1 MYLFDEDG
9 ESPPKLPKS
18 QPTSVEFWQQCLEF
32 LSSEVSEVDFT
43 SWLAPLQPSLDG
55 GALVLS
61 AINHYF
67 VEHVNKHHLELI
79 KEAVKR
85 CAPPEVGEVRLAV
98 AKVIEVEP
106 KGDKLT
112 LKKSKVS
119 TQIDESE
126 QIEEHY
132 TFDAFVKGK
141 SNAFAYNACYDLGK
155 KAGSSLYPL
164 VFLYGSSGL
173 GKTHLMHAVAHR
185 YQKAGLKF
193 CCLTKDHFFRI
204 TKEAFRDNKVD
215 QLVKRICKADLLII
229 DDIHLINAKTAPQ
242 VSELLLTIF
251 SEFGKNKKH
260 RIILAS
266 DRQPTQLN
274 NFDERF
280 KSRFS
285 GGLNLLIEPPDIDMR
300 VQILEKKASILNM
313 GLPKECALFIA
324 QNVAPDV
331 RRLEGALNQVH
342 ASFTMSEEPVSLS
355 LVRHAIKDHVEAR
368 ARAVNADNIRD
379 LVAQYY
385 GVSAKDLMGKKRSR
399 NIARPR
405 QMAMAL
411 IRELTQDSFPE
422 IGQFFGG
429 RDHTTVMHACKAI
442 EELRLSDVKVEK
454 AYQALKATLEFE

>member
-1 MYLFDEDG
+1 MSLFDED
-9 ESPPKLPKS
+9 ELVPMSAPSPS
-18 QPTSVEFWQQCLEF
+18 ADFWQECLKE
-32 LSSEVSEVDFT
+32 LSFEVSEADFLRWLSPLEASVDG
-43 SWLAPLQPSLDG
+43 DV
-55 GALVLS
+55 LVLS
-61 AINHYF
+61 AINQYF
-67 VEHVNKHHLELI
+67 ITHIKDNYIDKIELLVKKH
-79 KEAVKR
+79 
-85 CAPPEVGEVRLAV
+85 APAGIEGVRLETPKV
-98 AKVIEVEP
+98 VDVKPKSEKTVTKKAK
-106 KGDKLT
+106 
-112 LKKSKVS
+112 SN
-119 TQIDESE
+119 TQIEESE
-126 QIEEHY
+126 QLEDNY

-155 KAGSSLYPL
+155 KGGESAYPL

-185 YQKAGLKF
+185 YQKAGLRF
-193 CCLTKDHFFRI
+193 CYMTKDHFFRI
-204 TKEAFRDNKVD
+204 TKDAFRDRKVD
-215 QLVKRICKADLLII
+215 QLVKKICKADLLII
-229 DDIHLINAKTAPQ
+229 DDIHLIDGKRAPHI
-242 VSELLLTIF
+242 SDLLLTIF
-251 SEFGKNKKH
+251 SDFSKNKKN

-266 DRQPTQLN
+266 DRQPAQLN

-285 GGLNLLIEPPDIDMR
+285 SGLNVMIEPPDIDMR
-300 VQILEKKASILNM
+300 VQILEKKASVLGM
-313 GLPKECALFIA
+313 DLPKECALFIA

-342 ASFTMSEEPVSLS
+342 ANFVMSGEPVTLS
-355 LVRHAIKDHVEAR
+355 LVRHAIKDHIEAR

-385 GVSAKDLMGKKRSR
+385 GISAKDLMGKKRAR

-442 EELRLSDVKVEK
+442 EELRATDVKVDK

>member
-1 MYLFDEDG
+1 MSLFDEVATG
-9 ESPPKLPKS
+9 EVATPTLDVWQKCLQDLAFEVPESDLVRWLSPLKPS
-18 QPTSVEFWQQCLEF
+18 IEGEF
-32 LSSEVSEVDFT
+32 L
-43 SWLAPLQPSLDG
+43 
-55 GALVLS
+55 VLY
-61 AINHYF
+61 AINQYF
-67 VEHVNKHHLELI
+67 INRINQDYIELI
-79 KEAVKR
+79 ERLVKKH
-85 CAPPEVGEVRLAV
+85 ASDGVLGVRLEV
-98 AKVIEVEP
+98 TKSTETPVSIERSV
-106 KGDKLT
+106 
-112 LKKSKVS
+112 KKNKVS
-119 TQIDESE
+119 TQIEESE
-126 QIEEHY
+126 QIEEHH

-141 SNAFAYNACYDLGK
+141 SNAFAYNACYELGK
-155 KAGSSLYPL
+155 KAGEGSYSL

-204 TKEAFRDNKVD
+204 AKEAFRDGKVD

-229 DDIHLINAKTAPQ
+229 DDIHLINAKQAPK
-242 VSELLLTIF
+242 VADVLLTIF
-251 SEFGKNKKH
+251 SEFGKDKKH

-266 DRQPTQLN
+266 DRHPTQLN

-300 VQILEKKASILNM
+300 VQILEKKASLLNM
-313 GLPKECALFIA
+313 MLPKECALFIA

-342 ASFTMSEEPVSLS
+342 ANHAMSGEPVTLS

-368 ARAVNADNIRD
+368 ARAINADNIRD

-385 GVSAKDLMGKKRSR
+385 GVSIKDLMGKKRAR
-399 NIARPR
+399 AIARPR

-429 RDHTTVMHACKAI
+429 RDHSTVMHACKAI
-442 EELRLSDVKVEK
+442 QELRDEDIKVEK

>member
-1 MYLFDEDG
+1 MSLFDEAAMTDTAP
-9 ESPPKLPKS
+9 SLD
-18 QPTSVEFWQQCLEF
+18 FWQQCLKE
-32 LSSEVSEVDFT
+32 LSFEVSEADFLR
-43 SWLAPLQPSLDG
+43 WLSPLKPSIEG
-55 GALVLS
+55 GVLVLS
-61 AINHYF
+61 AINQYF
-67 VEHVNKHHLELI
+67 INRINEEYIELI
-79 KEAVKR
+79 ERLVQKH
-85 CAPPEVGEVRLAV
+85 APASVQGVRLAV
-98 AKVIEVEP
+98 AQVPETPIKS
-106 KGDKLT
+106 DKPT
-112 LKKSKVS
+112 KKSKVG
-119 TQIDESE
+119 TQIEESE

-155 KAGSSLYPL
+155 KAGDSLYPL

-204 TKEAFRDNKVD
+204 TKDAFRDQKVD
-215 QLVKRICKADLLII
+215 QLVKKICKADLLII
-229 DDIHLINAKTAPQ
+229 DDIHLINAKNAPK
-242 VSELLLTIF
+242 VADVLLTIF
-251 SEFGKNKKH
+251 SEFSKNKKH

-300 VQILEKKASILNM
+300 VQILEKKASVLNM
-313 GLPKECALFIA
+313 ELPKECALFIA

-342 ASFTMSEEPVSLS
+342 ANHAMSGEPVTLS

-385 GVSAKDLMGKKRSR
+385 GVSAKDLMGKKRAR

-442 EELRLSDVKVEK
+442 EELRAEDIKVEK

>member
-1 MYLFDEDG
+1 MSLFDED
-9 ESPPKLPKS
+9 ELVPMSASSPS
-18 QPTSVEFWQQCLEF
+18 ADFWQECLKE
-32 LSSEVSEVDFT
+32 LSFEVSEADFLRWLSPLEASVDG
-43 SWLAPLQPSLDG
+43 DV
-55 GALVLS
+55 LVLS
-61 AINHYF
+61 AINQYF
-67 VEHVNKHHLELI
+67 ITHIKDNYIDKIELLVKKH
-79 KEAVKR
+79 
-85 CAPPEVGEVRLAV
+85 APAGIEGVRLETPKV
-98 AKVIEVEP
+98 VDVKPKSEKTVTKKAK
-106 KGDKLT
+106 
-112 LKKSKVS
+112 SN
-119 TQIDESE
+119 TQIEESE
-126 QIEEHY
+126 QLEDNY

-155 KAGSSLYPL
+155 KGGESAYPL

-185 YQKAGLKF
+185 YQKAGLRF
-193 CCLTKDHFFRI
+193 CYMTKDHFFRI
-204 TKEAFRDNKVD
+204 TKDAFRDRKVD
-215 QLVKRICKADLLII
+215 QLVKKICKADLLII
-229 DDIHLINAKTAPQ
+229 DDIHLIDGKRAPHI
-242 VSELLLTIF
+242 SDLLLTIF
-251 SEFGKNKKH
+251 SDFSKNKKN

-266 DRQPTQLN
+266 DRQPAQLN

-285 GGLNLLIEPPDIDMR
+285 SGLNVMIEPPDIDMR
-300 VQILEKKASILNM
+300 VQILEKKASVLGM
-313 GLPKECALFIA
+313 DLPKECALFIA

-342 ASFTMSEEPVSLS
+342 ANFVMSGEPVTLS
-355 LVRHAIKDHVEAR
+355 LVRHAIKDHIEAR

-385 GVSAKDLMGKKRSR
+385 GISAKDLMGKKRAR

-442 EELRLSDVKVEK
+442 EELRATDVKVDK

>member
-1 MYLFDEDG
+1 MSLFDE
-9 ESPPKLPKS
+9 EVLSPANA
-18 QPTSVEFWQQCLEF
+18 SVGSVDFWQQCLKD
-32 LSSEVSEVDFT
+32 LSFEVSEMDFLRWLSPLEPSVDG
-43 SWLAPLQPSLDG
+43 DV
-55 GALVLS
+55 LVLS
-61 AINHYF
+61 AINQYFINHINEHYINL
-67 VEHVNKHHLELI
+67 VQASVKKHAPKTI
-79 KEAVKR
+79 KGVH
-85 CAPPEVGEVRLAV
+85 LAV
-98 AKVIEVEP
+98 AKVAETPP
-106 KGDKLT
+106 KNDKPAI
-112 LKKSKVS
+112 KKTKNA

-126 QIEEHY
+126 QIDEKY

-141 SNAFAYNACYDLGK
+141 SNALAYNACYDLGK
-155 KAGSSLYPL
+155 KTGDSPYPL

-193 CCLTKDHFFRI
+193 CYLTKDHFFRI
-204 TKEAFRDNKVD
+204 TKDAFRDKKVD
-215 QLVKRICKADLLII
+215 QLVKKICKADLLII
-229 DDIHLINAKTAPQ
+229 DDIHMISAKTAPT

-260 RIILAS
+260 RIILAA
-266 DRQPTQLN
+266 DRQPRQLD

-280 KSRFS
+280 RSRFS

-300 VQILEKKASILNM
+300 VQILEKKASVLNM
-313 GLPKECALFIA
+313 ELPKECALFIA

-331 RRLEGALNQVH
+331 RQLEGALNQVKH
-342 ASFTMSEEPVSLS
+342 ASSDEPDEPITLNF
-355 LVRHAIKDHVEAR
+355 VRHAIKEHVEAR
-368 ARAVNADNIRD
+368 ARAINADNIRD

-385 GVSAKDLMGKKRSR
+385 GVSAKDLMGKKRAR

-442 EELRLSDVKVEK
+442 EELRLQDIKVEK
-454 AYQALKATLEFE
+454 AYQALKTTLEFE

>member
-1 MYLFDEDG
+1 MSLFDED
-9 ESPPKLPKS
+9 ELVPMSAPSPS
-18 QPTSVEFWQQCLEF
+18 ADFWQECLKE
-32 LSSEVSEVDFT
+32 LSFEVSEADFLRWLSPLEASVDG
-43 SWLAPLQPSLDG
+43 DV
-55 GALVLS
+55 LVLS
-61 AINHYF
+61 AINQYF
-67 VEHVNKHHLELI
+67 ITHIKDNYIDKIELLVKKH
-79 KEAVKR
+79 
-85 CAPPEVGEVRLAV
+85 APAGIEGVRLETPKV
-98 AKVIEVEP
+98 VDVKPKSEKTVTKKAK
-106 KGDKLT
+106 
-112 LKKSKVS
+112 SN
-119 TQIDESE
+119 TQIEESE
-126 QIEEHY
+126 QLEDNY

-155 KAGSSLYPL
+155 KGGDSAYPL

-185 YQKAGLKF
+185 YQKAGLRF
-193 CCLTKDHFFRI
+193 CYMTKDHFFRI
-204 TKEAFRDNKVD
+204 TKDAFRDRKVD
-215 QLVKRICKADLLII
+215 QLVKKICKADLLII
-229 DDIHLINAKTAPQ
+229 DDIHLIDGKRAPHI
-242 VSELLLTIF
+242 SDLLLTIF
-251 SEFGKNKKH
+251 SDFSKNKKN

-266 DRQPTQLN
+266 DRQPAQLN

-285 GGLNLLIEPPDIDMR
+285 SGLNVMIEPPDIDMR
-300 VQILEKKASILNM
+300 VQILEKKASVLGM
-313 GLPKECALFIA
+313 DLPKECALFIA

-342 ASFTMSEEPVSLS
+342 ANFVMSGEPVTLS
-355 LVRHAIKDHVEAR
+355 LVRHAIKDHIEAR

-385 GVSAKDLMGKKRSR
+385 GISAKDLMGKKRAR

-442 EELRLSDVKVEK
+442 EELRATDVKVDK

>member
-1 MYLFDEDG
+1 MSLFDEY
-9 ESPPKLPKS
+9 ESASTPATDLS
-18 QPTSVEFWQQCLEF
+18 ADFWQHCLKDLSFEIPEMDF
-32 LSSEVSEVDFT
+32 LR
-43 SWLAPLQPSLDG
+43 WLSPLKPSIDG
-55 GALVLS
+55 DVLVLS
-61 AINHYF
+61 AINQYFIRHINDHYIG
-67 VEHVNKHHLELI
+67 LI
-79 KEAVKR
+79 ESLVKKY
-85 CAPPEVGEVRLAV
+85 APAGIHGVRL
-98 AKVIEVEP
+98 EVTRVVDNKP
-106 KGDKLT
+106 KNEKLST
-112 LKKSKVS
+112 KRNNKVS
-119 TQIDESE
+119 TQIEESD
-126 QIEEHY
+126 QLEEHY

-155 KAGSSLYPL
+155 KTGESPYPL

-185 YQKAGLKF
+185 YQKAGLGF
-193 CCLTKDHFFRI
+193 CYLTKDHFFRI
-204 TKEAFRDNKVD
+204 TKDAFRDKKVD
-215 QLVKRICKADLLII
+215 QLVKKICKADLLII
-229 DDIHLINAKTAPQ
+229 DDIHLINAKTAPN
-242 VSELLLTIF
+242 VSDLLLTIF
-251 SEFGKNKKH
+251 NDFGKNKKH

-300 VQILEKKASILNM
+300 VQILEKKSSALSM
-313 GLPKECALFIA
+313 DLPKECALFIA

-342 ASFTMSEEPVSLS
+342 ANFVMSGQPVSLS
-355 LVRHAIKDHVEAR
+355 LVRHAIKDHIEAR
-368 ARAVNADNIRD
+368 ARAINADNIRD

-385 GVSAKDLMGKKRSR
+385 GISAKDLMGKKRAR

-442 EELRLSDVKVEK
+442 EELRMSDIKVDR

>member
-1 MYLFDEDG
+1 MSLFDED
-9 ESPPKLPKS
+9 ELVPMSAPSPS
-18 QPTSVEFWQQCLEF
+18 ADFWQECLKE
-32 LSSEVSEVDFT
+32 LSFEVSEADFLRWLSPIQASVDG
-43 SWLAPLQPSLDG
+43 DV
-55 GALVLS
+55 LVLS
-61 AINHYF
+61 AINQYF
-67 VEHVNKHHLELI
+67 ITHIKDNYIDKIELLVKKH
-79 KEAVKR
+79 
-85 CAPPEVGEVRLAV
+85 APAGIEGVRLETP
-98 AKVIEVEP
+98 KVIDVKP
-106 KGDKLT
+106 KSEKT
-112 LKKSKVS
+112 VTKKAKTN
-119 TQIDESE
+119 TQIEESE
-126 QIEEHY
+126 QLEDNY

-155 KAGSSLYPL
+155 KGGDSAYPL

-185 YQKAGLKF
+185 YQKAGSRF
-193 CCLTKDHFFRI
+193 CYMTKDHFFRI
-204 TKEAFRDNKVD
+204 TKDAFRDRKVD
-215 QLVKRICKADLLII
+215 HLVKKICKADLLII
-229 DDIHLINAKTAPQ
+229 DDIHLINGKSAPHI
-242 VSELLLTIF
+242 SDLLLTIF
-251 SEFGKNKKH
+251 SDFSKNKKN

-266 DRQPTQLN
+266 DRQPAQLN

-285 GGLNLLIEPPDIDMR
+285 SGLNVLIEPPDIDMR
-300 VQILEKKASILNM
+300 VQILEKKASVLGM
-313 GLPKECALFIA
+313 DLPKECALFIA

-342 ASFTMSEEPVSLS
+342 ANFVMSGEPVTLS
-355 LVRHAIKDHVEAR
+355 LVRHAIKDHIEAR

-385 GVSAKDLMGKKRSR
+385 GISAKDLMSKKRAR

-442 EELRLSDVKVEK
+442 EELRATDVKVDK

>member
-1 MYLFDEDG
+1 MSLFDED
-9 ESPPKLPKS
+9 ELVPMSAPSPS
-18 QPTSVEFWQQCLEF
+18 ADFWQECLKE
-32 LSSEVSEVDFT
+32 LSFEVSEADFLRWLSPLEASVDG
-43 SWLAPLQPSLDG
+43 DV
-55 GALVLS
+55 LVLS
-61 AINHYF
+61 AINQYF
-67 VEHVNKHHLELI
+67 ITHIKDNYIDKIELLVKKH
-79 KEAVKR
+79 
-85 CAPPEVGEVRLAV
+85 APAGIEGVRLETPKV
-98 AKVIEVEP
+98 VDVKPKSEKTVTKKAK
-106 KGDKLT
+106 
-112 LKKSKVS
+112 SN
-119 TQIDESE
+119 TQIEESE
-126 QIEEHY
+126 QLEDNY

-155 KAGSSLYPL
+155 KGGESAYPL

-185 YQKAGLKF
+185 YQKAGLRF
-193 CCLTKDHFFRI
+193 CYMTKDHFFRI
-204 TKEAFRDNKVD
+204 TKDAFRDRKVD
-215 QLVKRICKADLLII
+215 QLVKKICKADLLII
-229 DDIHLINAKTAPQ
+229 DDIHLIDGKRAPHI
-242 VSELLLTIF
+242 SDLLLTIF
-251 SEFGKNKKH
+251 SDFSKNKKN

-266 DRQPTQLN
+266 DRQPAQLN

-285 GGLNLLIEPPDIDMR
+285 SGLNVMIEPPDIDMR
-300 VQILEKKASILNM
+300 VQILEKKASVLGM
-313 GLPKECALFIA
+313 DLPKECALFIA

-342 ASFTMSEEPVSLS
+342 ANFVMSGEPVTLS
-355 LVRHAIKDHVEAR
+355 LVRHAIKDHIEAR

-385 GVSAKDLMGKKRSR
+385 GISAKDLMGKKRARS
-399 NIARPR
+399 IARPR

-442 EELRLSDVKVEK
+442 EELRATDVKVDK

>member
-1 MYLFDEDG
+1 MSLFDED
-9 ESPPKLPKS
+9 ELVPMSASSPS
-18 QPTSVEFWQQCLEF
+18 ADFWQECLKE
-32 LSSEVSEVDFT
+32 LSFEVSEADFLRWLSPLEASVDG
-43 SWLAPLQPSLDG
+43 DV
-55 GALVLS
+55 LVLS
-61 AINHYF
+61 AINQYF
-67 VEHVNKHHLELI
+67 ITHIKDNYIDKIELLVKKH
-79 KEAVKR
+79 
-85 CAPPEVGEVRLAV
+85 APAGIEGVRLETPKV
-98 AKVIEVEP
+98 VDVKPKSEKTVTKKAK
-106 KGDKLT
+106 
-112 LKKSKVS
+112 SN
-119 TQIDESE
+119 TQIEESE
-126 QIEEHY
+126 QLEDNY

-155 KAGSSLYPL
+155 KGGDSAYPL

-185 YQKAGLKF
+185 YQKAGLRF
-193 CCLTKDHFFRI
+193 CYMTKDHFFRI
-204 TKEAFRDNKVD
+204 TKDAFRDRKVD
-215 QLVKRICKADLLII
+215 QLVKKICKADLLII
-229 DDIHLINAKTAPQ
+229 DDIHLIDGKRAPHI
-242 VSELLLTIF
+242 SDLLLTIF
-251 SEFGKNKKH
+251 SDFSKNKKN

-266 DRQPTQLN
+266 DRQPAQLN

-285 GGLNLLIEPPDIDMR
+285 SGLNVMIEPPDIDMR
-300 VQILEKKASILNM
+300 VQILEKKASVLGM
-313 GLPKECALFIA
+313 DLPKECALFIA

-342 ASFTMSEEPVSLS
+342 ANFVMSGEPVTLS
-355 LVRHAIKDHVEAR
+355 LVRHAIKDHIEAR

-385 GVSAKDLMGKKRSR
+385 GISAKDLMGKKRAR

-442 EELRLSDVKVEK
+442 EELRATDVKVDK

>member
-1 MYLFDEDG
+1 MSLFDED
-9 ESPPKLPKS
+9 ELVPMSAPSPS
-18 QPTSVEFWQQCLEF
+18 ADFWQECLKE
-32 LSSEVSEVDFT
+32 LSFEVSEADFLRWLSPIQASVDG
-43 SWLAPLQPSLDG
+43 DV
-55 GALVLS
+55 LVLS
-61 AINHYF
+61 AINQYF
-67 VEHVNKHHLELI
+67 ITHIKDNYIDKIELLVKKH
-79 KEAVKR
+79 
-85 CAPPEVGEVRLAV
+85 APAGIEGVRLETP
-98 AKVIEVEP
+98 KVIDVKP
-106 KGDKLT
+106 KSEKT
-112 LKKSKVS
+112 VTKKAKTN
-119 TQIDESE
+119 TQIEESE
-126 QIEEHY
+126 QLEDNY

-155 KAGSSLYPL
+155 KGGDSAYPL

-185 YQKAGLKF
+185 YQKAGSRF
-193 CCLTKDHFFRI
+193 CYMTKDHFFRI
-204 TKEAFRDNKVD
+204 TKDAFRDRKVD
-215 QLVKRICKADLLII
+215 QLVKKICKADLLIV
-229 DDIHLINAKTAPQ
+229 DDIHLINGKSAPHI
-242 VSELLLTIF
+242 SDLLLTIF
-251 SEFGKNKKH
+251 SDFSKNKKN

-266 DRQPTQLN
+266 DRQPAQLN

-285 GGLNLLIEPPDIDMR
+285 SGLNVLIEPPDIDMR
-300 VQILEKKASILNM
+300 VQILEKKASVLGM
-313 GLPKECALFIA
+313 DLPKECALFIA

-342 ASFTMSEEPVSLS
+342 ANFVMSGEPVTLS
-355 LVRHAIKDHVEAR
+355 LVRHAIKDHIEAR

-385 GVSAKDLMGKKRSR
+385 GISAKDLMSKKRAR

-442 EELRLSDVKVEK
+442 EELRATDVKVDK

>member
-1 MYLFDEDG
+1 MSLFDED
-9 ESPPKLPKS
+9 ELVPMSAPSPS
-18 QPTSVEFWQQCLEF
+18 ADFWQECLKE
-32 LSSEVSEVDFT
+32 LSFEVSEADFLRWLSPLEASVDG
-43 SWLAPLQPSLDG
+43 DV
-55 GALVLS
+55 LVLS
-61 AINHYF
+61 AINQYF
-67 VEHVNKHHLELI
+67 ITHIKDNYIDKIELLVKKH
-79 KEAVKR
+79 
-85 CAPPEVGEVRLAV
+85 APAGIEGVRLETPKV
-98 AKVIEVEP
+98 VDVKPKSEKTVTKKAKAN
-106 KGDKLT
+106 
-112 LKKSKVS
+112 
-119 TQIDESE
+119 TQIEESE
-126 QIEEHY
+126 QLEDNY

-155 KAGSSLYPL
+155 KGGDSAYPL

-185 YQKAGLKF
+185 YQKAGSRF
-193 CCLTKDHFFRI
+193 CYMTKDHFFRI
-204 TKEAFRDNKVD
+204 TKDAFRDRKVD
-215 QLVKRICKADLLII
+215 QLVKKICKADLLII
-229 DDIHLINAKTAPQ
+229 DDIHLINGKSAPHI
-242 VSELLLTIF
+242 SDLLLTIF
-251 SEFGKNKKH
+251 SDFSKNKKN

-266 DRQPTQLN
+266 DRQPAQLN

-285 GGLNLLIEPPDIDMR
+285 SGLNVLIEPPDIDMR
-300 VQILEKKASILNM
+300 VQILEKKASVLGM
-313 GLPKECALFIA
+313 DLPKECALFIA

-342 ASFTMSEEPVSLS
+342 ANFVMSGEPVTLS
-355 LVRHAIKDHVEAR
+355 LVRHAIKDHIEAR

-385 GVSAKDLMGKKRSR
+385 GISAKDLMGKKRAR

-442 EELRLSDVKVEK
+442 EELRVTDVKVDK

>member
-1 MYLFDEDG
+1 MSLFDED
-9 ESPPKLPKS
+9 ELVPMSAPSPS
-18 QPTSVEFWQQCLEF
+18 ADFWQECLKE
-32 LSSEVSEVDFT
+32 LSFEVSEADFLRWLSPLEASVDG
-43 SWLAPLQPSLDG
+43 DV
-55 GALVLS
+55 LVLS
-61 AINHYF
+61 AINQYF
-67 VEHVNKHHLELI
+67 ITHIKDNYIDKIELLVKKH
-79 KEAVKR
+79 
-85 CAPPEVGEVRLAV
+85 APAGIEGVRLETPKV
-98 AKVIEVEP
+98 VDVKPKSEKTVTKKAK
-106 KGDKLT
+106 
-112 LKKSKVS
+112 SN
-119 TQIDESE
+119 TQIEESE
-126 QIEEHY
+126 QLEDNY

-155 KAGSSLYPL
+155 KGGDSAYPL

-185 YQKAGLKF
+185 YQKAGLRF
-193 CCLTKDHFFRI
+193 CYMTKDHFFRI
-204 TKEAFRDNKVD
+204 TKDAFRDRKVD
-215 QLVKRICKADLLII
+215 QLVKKICKADLLII
-229 DDIHLINAKTAPQ
+229 DDIHLIDGKRAPHI
-242 VSELLLTIF
+242 SDLLLTIF
-251 SEFGKNKKH
+251 SDFSKNKKN

-266 DRQPTQLN
+266 DRQPAQLN

-285 GGLNLLIEPPDIDMR
+285 SGLNVMIEPPDIDMR
-300 VQILEKKASILNM
+300 VQILEKKASVLGM
-313 GLPKECALFIA
+313 DLPKECALFIA

-342 ASFTMSEEPVSLS
+342 ANFVMSGEPVTLS
-355 LVRHAIKDHVEAR
+355 LVRHAIKDHIEAR

-385 GVSAKDLMGKKRSR
+385 GISAKDLMGKKRARS
-399 NIARPR
+399 IARPR

-442 EELRLSDVKVEK
+442 EELRATDVKVDK

>member
-1 MYLFDEDG
+1 MSLFDED
-9 ESPPKLPKS
+9 ELVPMSAPSPS
-18 QPTSVEFWQQCLEF
+18 ADFWQECLKE
-32 LSSEVSEVDFT
+32 LSFEVSEADFLRWLSPIQASVDG
-43 SWLAPLQPSLDG
+43 DV
-55 GALVLS
+55 LVLS
-61 AINHYF
+61 AINQYF
-67 VEHVNKHHLELI
+67 ITHIKDNYIDKIELLVKKH
-79 KEAVKR
+79 
-85 CAPPEVGEVRLAV
+85 APAGIEGVRLETP
-98 AKVIEVEP
+98 KVIDVKP
-106 KGDKLT
+106 KSEKT
-112 LKKSKVS
+112 VTKKAKTN
-119 TQIDESE
+119 TQIEESE
-126 QIEEHY
+126 QLEDNY

-155 KAGSSLYPL
+155 KGGDSAYSL

-185 YQKAGLKF
+185 YQKAGSRF
-193 CCLTKDHFFRI
+193 CYMTKDHFFRI
-204 TKEAFRDNKVD
+204 TKDAFRDRKVD
-215 QLVKRICKADLLII
+215 QLVKKICKADLLII
-229 DDIHLINAKTAPQ
+229 DDIHLINGKSAPHI
-242 VSELLLTIF
+242 SDLLLTIF
-251 SEFGKNKKH
+251 SDFSKNKKN

-266 DRQPTQLN
+266 DRQPAQLN

-285 GGLNLLIEPPDIDMR
+285 SGLNVLIEPPDIDMR
-300 VQILEKKASILNM
+300 VQILEKKASVLGM
-313 GLPKECALFIA
+313 DLPKECALFIA

-342 ASFTMSEEPVSLS
+342 ANFVMSGEPVTLS
-355 LVRHAIKDHVEAR
+355 LVRHAIKDHIEAR

-385 GVSAKDLMGKKRSR
+385 GISAKDLLGKKRAR

-429 RDHTTVMHACKAI
+429 RDHTTVMHACKTI
-442 EELRLSDVKVEK
+442 EELRATDVKVDK

>member
-1 MYLFDEDG
+1 MSLFDED
-9 ESPPKLPKS
+9 ELVPMSAPSPS
-18 QPTSVEFWQQCLEF
+18 ADFWQECLKE
-32 LSSEVSEVDFT
+32 LSFEVSEADFLRWLSPIQASVDG
-43 SWLAPLQPSLDG
+43 DV
-55 GALVLS
+55 LVLS
-61 AINHYF
+61 AINQYF
-67 VEHVNKHHLELI
+67 ITHIKDNYIDKIELLVKKH
-79 KEAVKR
+79 
-85 CAPPEVGEVRLAV
+85 APAGIEGVRLETP
-98 AKVIEVEP
+98 KVIDVKP
-106 KGDKLT
+106 KSEKT
-112 LKKSKVS
+112 VTKKAKTN
-119 TQIDESE
+119 TQIEESE
-126 QIEEHY
+126 QLEDNY

-155 KAGSSLYPL
+155 KGGDSAYPL

-185 YQKAGLKF
+185 YQKAGSRF
-193 CCLTKDHFFRI
+193 CYMTKDHFFRI
-204 TKEAFRDNKVD
+204 TKDAFRDRKVD
-215 QLVKRICKADLLII
+215 QLVKKICKADLLII
-229 DDIHLINAKTAPQ
+229 DDIHLINGKSAPHI
-242 VSELLLTIF
+242 SDLLLTIF
-251 SEFGKNKKH
+251 SDFSKNKKN

-266 DRQPTQLN
+266 DRQPAQLN

-285 GGLNLLIEPPDIDMR
+285 SGLNVLIEPPDIDMR
-300 VQILEKKASILNM
+300 VQILEKKASVLSM
-313 GLPKECALFIA
+313 DLPKECALFIA

-342 ASFTMSEEPVSLS
+342 ANFVMSGEPVTLS
-355 LVRHAIKDHVEAR
+355 LVRHAIKDHIEAR

-385 GVSAKDLMGKKRSR
+385 GISAKDLMSKKRAR

-442 EELRLSDVKVEK
+442 EELRATDVKVDK

>member
-1 MYLFDEDG
+1 MSLFDED
-9 ESPPKLPKS
+9 ELVPMSASSPS
-18 QPTSVEFWQQCLEF
+18 ADFWQECLKE
-32 LSSEVSEVDFT
+32 LSFEVSEADFLRWLSPLEASVDG
-43 SWLAPLQPSLDG
+43 DV
-55 GALVLS
+55 LVLS
-61 AINHYF
+61 AINQYF
-67 VEHVNKHHLELI
+67 ITHIKDNYIDKIELLVKKH
-79 KEAVKR
+79 
-85 CAPPEVGEVRLAV
+85 APAGIEGVRLETPKV
-98 AKVIEVEP
+98 VDVKPKSEKTVTKKAK
-106 KGDKLT
+106 
-112 LKKSKVS
+112 SN
-119 TQIDESE
+119 TQIEESE
-126 QIEEHY
+126 QLEDNY

-155 KAGSSLYPL
+155 KGGESAYPL

-185 YQKAGLKF
+185 YQKAGLRF
-193 CCLTKDHFFRI
+193 CYMTKDHFFRI
-204 TKEAFRDNKVD
+204 TKDAFRDRKVD
-215 QLVKRICKADLLII
+215 QLVKKICKADLLII
-229 DDIHLINAKTAPQ
+229 DDIHLIDGKRAPHI
-242 VSELLLTIF
+242 SDLLLTIF
-251 SEFGKNKKH
+251 SDFSKNKKN

-266 DRQPTQLN
+266 DRQPAQLN

-285 GGLNLLIEPPDIDMR
+285 SGLNVMIEPPDIDMR
-300 VQILEKKASILNM
+300 VQILEKKASVLGM
-313 GLPKECALFIA
+313 DLPKECALFIA

-342 ASFTMSEEPVSLS
+342 ANFVMSGEPVTLS
-355 LVRHAIKDHVEAR
+355 LVRHAIKDHIEAR

-385 GVSAKDLMGKKRSR
+385 GISAKDLMGKKRARS
-399 NIARPR
+399 IARPR

-442 EELRLSDVKVEK
+442 EELRATDVKVDK

>member
-1 MYLFDEDG
+1 MSLFDED
-9 ESPPKLPKS
+9 ELVPMSAPSPS
-18 QPTSVEFWQQCLEF
+18 ADFWQECLKE
-32 LSSEVSEVDFT
+32 LSFEVSEADFLRWLSPIQASVDG
-43 SWLAPLQPSLDG
+43 DV
-55 GALVLS
+55 LVLS
-61 AINHYF
+61 AINQYF
-67 VEHVNKHHLELI
+67 ITHIKDNYIDKIELLVKKH
-79 KEAVKR
+79 
-85 CAPPEVGEVRLAV
+85 APAGIEGVRLETP
-98 AKVIEVEP
+98 KVIDVKP
-106 KGDKLT
+106 KSEKT
-112 LKKSKVS
+112 VTKKAKTN
-119 TQIDESE
+119 TQIEESE
-126 QIEEHY
+126 QLEDNY

-155 KAGSSLYPL
+155 KGGDSAYPL

-185 YQKAGLKF
+185 YQKAGLRF
-193 CCLTKDHFFRI
+193 CYMTKDHFFRI
-204 TKEAFRDNKVD
+204 TKDAFRDRKVD
-215 QLVKRICKADLLII
+215 QLVKKICKADLLII
-229 DDIHLINAKTAPQ
+229 DDIHLINGKSAPHI
-242 VSELLLTIF
+242 SDLLLTIF
-251 SEFGKNKKH
+251 SDFSKNKKN

-266 DRQPTQLN
+266 DRQPAQLN

-285 GGLNLLIEPPDIDMR
+285 SGLNVLIEPPDIDMR
-300 VQILEKKASILNM
+300 VQILEKKASVLGM
-313 GLPKECALFIA
+313 DLPKECALFIA

-342 ASFTMSEEPVSLS
+342 ANFVMSGEPVTLS
-355 LVRHAIKDHVEAR
+355 LVRHAIKDHIEAR

-385 GVSAKDLMGKKRSR
+385 GISAKDLMSKKRAR

-442 EELRLSDVKVEK
+442 EELRATDVKVDK

>member
-1 MYLFDEDG
+1 MSLFDED
-9 ESPPKLPKS
+9 ELVPMSAPSPS
-18 QPTSVEFWQQCLEF
+18 ADFWQECLKE
-32 LSSEVSEVDFT
+32 LSFEVSEADFLRWLSPLEASVDG
-43 SWLAPLQPSLDG
+43 DV
-55 GALVLS
+55 LVLS
-61 AINHYF
+61 AINQYF
-67 VEHVNKHHLELI
+67 ITHIKDNYIDKIELLVKKH
-79 KEAVKR
+79 
-85 CAPPEVGEVRLAV
+85 APAGIEGVRLETPKV
-98 AKVIEVEP
+98 VDVKPKSEKTVTKKAK
-106 KGDKLT
+106 
-112 LKKSKVS
+112 SN
-119 TQIDESE
+119 TQIEESE
-126 QIEEHY
+126 QLEDNY

-155 KAGSSLYPL
+155 KGGDSAYPL

-185 YQKAGLKF
+185 YQKAGLRF
-193 CCLTKDHFFRI
+193 CYMTKDHFFRI
-204 TKEAFRDNKVD
+204 TKDAFRDRKVD
-215 QLVKRICKADLLII
+215 QLVKKICKADLLII
-229 DDIHLINAKTAPQ
+229 DDIHLIDGKRAPHI
-242 VSELLLTIF
+242 SDLLLTIF
-251 SEFGKNKKH
+251 SDFSKNKKN

-266 DRQPTQLN
+266 DRQPAQLN

-285 GGLNLLIEPPDIDMR
+285 SGLNVLIEPPDIDMR
-300 VQILEKKASILNM
+300 VQILEKKASVLGM
-313 GLPKECALFIA
+313 DLPKECALFIA

-342 ASFTMSEEPVSLS
+342 ANFVMSGEPVTLS
-355 LVRHAIKDHVEAR
+355 LVRHAIKDHIEAR

-385 GVSAKDLMGKKRSR
+385 GISAKDLMGKKRAR

-442 EELRLSDVKVEK
+442 EELRATDVKVDK

>member
-1 MYLFDEDG
+1 MSLFDED
-9 ESPPKLPKS
+9 ELVPMSASSPS
-18 QPTSVEFWQQCLEF
+18 ADFWQECLKE
-32 LSSEVSEVDFT
+32 LSFEVSETDFLRWLSPLEASVDG
-43 SWLAPLQPSLDG
+43 DV
-55 GALVLS
+55 LVLS
-61 AINHYF
+61 AINQYF
-67 VEHVNKHHLELI
+67 ITHIKDNYIDKIELLVKKH
-79 KEAVKR
+79 
-85 CAPPEVGEVRLAV
+85 APAGIEGVRLETPKV
-98 AKVIEVEP
+98 VDVKPKSEKTVTKKAK
-106 KGDKLT
+106 T
-112 LKKSKVS
+112 N
-119 TQIDESE
+119 TQIEESE
-126 QIEEHY
+126 QLEDNY

-155 KAGSSLYPL
+155 KGGESAYPL

-185 YQKAGLKF
+185 YQKAGLRF
-193 CCLTKDHFFRI
+193 CYMTKDHFFRI
-204 TKEAFRDNKVD
+204 TKDAFRDRKVD
-215 QLVKRICKADLLII
+215 QLVKKICKADLLII
-229 DDIHLINAKTAPQ
+229 DDIHLIDGKRAPHI
-242 VSELLLTIF
+242 SDLLLTIF
-251 SEFGKNKKH
+251 SDFSKNKKN

-266 DRQPTQLN
+266 DRQPAQLN

-285 GGLNLLIEPPDIDMR
+285 SGLNVLIEPPDIDMR
-300 VQILEKKASILNM
+300 VQILEKKASVLGM
-313 GLPKECALFIA
+313 DLPKECALFIA

-342 ASFTMSEEPVSLS
+342 ANFVMSGEPVTLS
-355 LVRHAIKDHVEAR
+355 LVRHAIKDHIEAR

-385 GVSAKDLMGKKRSR
+385 GISAKDLMGKKRAR

-442 EELRLSDVKVEK
+442 EELRATDVKVDK

>member
-1 MYLFDEDG
+1 MSLFDED
-9 ESPPKLPKS
+9 ELVPMSAPSPS
-18 QPTSVEFWQQCLEF
+18 ADFWQECLKE
-32 LSSEVSEVDFT
+32 LSFEVSEADFLRWLSPIQASVDG
-43 SWLAPLQPSLDG
+43 DV
-55 GALVLS
+55 LVLS
-61 AINHYF
+61 AINQYF
-67 VEHVNKHHLELI
+67 ITHIKDNYIDKIELLVKKH
-79 KEAVKR
+79 
-85 CAPPEVGEVRLAV
+85 APAGIEGVRLETP
-98 AKVIEVEP
+98 KVIDVKP
-106 KGDKLT
+106 KSEKT
-112 LKKSKVS
+112 ATKKAKTN
-119 TQIDESE
+119 TQIEESE
-126 QIEEHY
+126 QLEDNY

-155 KAGSSLYPL
+155 KGGDSAYPL

-185 YQKAGLKF
+185 YQKAGLRF
-193 CCLTKDHFFRI
+193 CYMTKDHFFRI
-204 TKEAFRDNKVD
+204 TKDAFRDRKVD
-215 QLVKRICKADLLII
+215 QLVKKICKADLLII
-229 DDIHLINAKTAPQ
+229 DDIHLINGKSAPHI
-242 VSELLLTIF
+242 SDLLLTIF
-251 SEFGKNKKH
+251 SDFSKNKKN

-266 DRQPTQLN
+266 DRQPAQLN

-285 GGLNLLIEPPDIDMR
+285 SGLNVLIEPPDIDMR
-300 VQILEKKASILNM
+300 VQILEKKASVLGM
-313 GLPKECALFIA
+313 DLPKECALFIA

-342 ASFTMSEEPVSLS
+342 ANFVMSGEPVTLS
-355 LVRHAIKDHVEAR
+355 LVRHAIKDHIEAR

-385 GVSAKDLMGKKRSR
+385 GISAKDLMSKKRAR

-442 EELRLSDVKVEK
+442 EELRATDVKVDK

>member
-1 MYLFDEDG
+1 MSLFDED
-9 ESPPKLPKS
+9 ELVPMSAPSPS
-18 QPTSVEFWQQCLEF
+18 ADFWQECLKE
-32 LSSEVSEVDFT
+32 LSFEVSEADFLRWLSPIQASVDG
-43 SWLAPLQPSLDG
+43 DV
-55 GALVLS
+55 LVLS
-61 AINHYF
+61 AINQYF
-67 VEHVNKHHLELI
+67 ITHIKDNYIDKIELLVKKH
-79 KEAVKR
+79 
-85 CAPPEVGEVRLAV
+85 APAGIEGVRLETP
-98 AKVIEVEP
+98 KVIDVKP
-106 KGDKLT
+106 KSEKT
-112 LKKSKVS
+112 VTKKAKTN
-119 TQIDESE
+119 TQIEESE
-126 QIEEHY
+126 QLEDNY

-155 KAGSSLYPL
+155 KGGDSAYPL

-185 YQKAGLKF
+185 YQKAGSRF
-193 CCLTKDHFFRI
+193 CYMTKDHFFRI
-204 TKEAFRDNKVD
+204 TKDAFRDRKVD
-215 QLVKRICKADLLII
+215 QLVKKICKADLLII
-229 DDIHLINAKTAPQ
+229 DDIHLINGKSAPHI
-242 VSELLLTIF
+242 SDLLLTIF
-251 SEFGKNKKH
+251 SDFSKNKKN

-266 DRQPTQLN
+266 DRQPAQLN

-285 GGLNLLIEPPDIDMR
+285 SGLNVLIEPPDIDMR
-300 VQILEKKASILNM
+300 VQILEKKASVLVM
-313 GLPKECALFIA
+313 DLPKECALFIA

-342 ASFTMSEEPVSLS
+342 ANFVMSGEPVTLS
-355 LVRHAIKDHVEAR
+355 LVRHAIKDHIEAR

-385 GVSAKDLMGKKRSR
+385 GISAKDLMSKKRAR

-442 EELRLSDVKVEK
+442 EELRATDVKVDK

>member
-1 MYLFDEDG
+1 MSLFDED
-9 ESPPKLPKS
+9 ELVPMSASSPS
-18 QPTSVEFWQQCLEF
+18 ADFWQECLKE
-32 LSSEVSEVDFT
+32 LSFEVSEADFLRWLSPLEASVDG
-43 SWLAPLQPSLDG
+43 DV
-55 GALVLS
+55 LVLS
-61 AINHYF
+61 AINQYF
-67 VEHVNKHHLELI
+67 ITHIKDNYIDKIELLVKKH
-79 KEAVKR
+79 
-85 CAPPEVGEVRLAV
+85 APAGIEGVRLETPKV
-98 AKVIEVEP
+98 VDVKPKSEKTVTKKAK
-106 KGDKLT
+106 
-112 LKKSKVS
+112 SN
-119 TQIDESE
+119 TQIEESE
-126 QIEEHY
+126 QLEDNY

-155 KAGSSLYPL
+155 KGGESAYPL

-185 YQKAGLKF
+185 YQKAGLRF
-193 CCLTKDHFFRI
+193 CYMTKDHFFRI
-204 TKEAFRDNKVD
+204 TKDAFRDRKVD
-215 QLVKRICKADLLII
+215 QLVKKICKADLLII
-229 DDIHLINAKTAPQ
+229 DDIHLIDGKRAPHI
-242 VSELLLTIF
+242 SDLLLTIF
-251 SEFGKNKKH
+251 SDFSKNKKN

-266 DRQPTQLN
+266 DRQPAQLN

-285 GGLNLLIEPPDIDMR
+285 SGLNVLIEPPDIDMR
-300 VQILEKKASILNM
+300 VQILEKKASVLGM
-313 GLPKECALFIA
+313 DLPKECALFIA

-342 ASFTMSEEPVSLS
+342 ANFVMSGEPVTLS
-355 LVRHAIKDHVEAR
+355 LVRHAIKDHIEAR

-385 GVSAKDLMGKKRSR
+385 GISAKDLMGKKRARS
-399 NIARPR
+399 IARPR

-442 EELRLSDVKVEK
+442 EELRATDVKVDK

>member
-1 MYLFDEDG
+1 MSLFDED
-9 ESPPKLPKS
+9 ELVPMSAPSPS
-18 QPTSVEFWQQCLEF
+18 ADFWQECLKE
-32 LSSEVSEVDFT
+32 LSFEVSEADFLRWLSPIQASVDG
-43 SWLAPLQPSLDG
+43 DV
-55 GALVLS
+55 LVLS
-61 AINHYF
+61 AINQYF
-67 VEHVNKHHLELI
+67 ITHIKDNYIDKIELLVKKH
-79 KEAVKR
+79 
-85 CAPPEVGEVRLAV
+85 APAGIEGVRLETP
-98 AKVIEVEP
+98 KVIDVKP
-106 KGDKLT
+106 KSEKT
-112 LKKSKVS
+112 VTKKAKTN
-119 TQIDESE
+119 TQIEESE
-126 QIEEHY
+126 QLEDNY

-155 KAGSSLYPL
+155 KGGDSAYPL

-185 YQKAGLKF
+185 YQKAGSRF
-193 CCLTKDHFFRI
+193 CYMTKDHFFRI
-204 TKEAFRDNKVD
+204 TKDAFRDRKVD
-215 QLVKRICKADLLII
+215 QLVKKICKADLLII
-229 DDIHLINAKTAPQ
+229 DDIHLINGKSAPHI
-242 VSELLLTIF
+242 SDLLLTIF
-251 SEFGKNKKH
+251 SDFSKNKKN

-266 DRQPTQLN
+266 DRQPAQLN

-285 GGLNLLIEPPDIDMR
+285 SGLNVLIEPPDIDMR
-300 VQILEKKASILNM
+300 VQILEKKASVLGM
-313 GLPKECALFIA
+313 DLPKECALFIA

-342 ASFTMSEEPVSLS
+342 ANFVMSGEPVTLS
-355 LVRHAIKDHVEAR
+355 LVRHAIKDHIEAR

-385 GVSAKDLMGKKRSR
+385 GISAKDLMSKKRAR

-442 EELRLSDVKVEK
+442 EELRATDVKVDK

>member
-1 MYLFDEDG
+1 MSLFDED
-9 ESPPKLPKS
+9 ELVPMSASSPS
-18 QPTSVEFWQQCLEF
+18 ADFWQECLKE
-32 LSSEVSEVDFT
+32 LSFEVSEADFLRWLSPLEASVDG
-43 SWLAPLQPSLDG
+43 DV
-55 GALVLS
+55 LVLS
-61 AINHYF
+61 AINQYF
-67 VEHVNKHHLELI
+67 ITHIKDNYIDKIELLVKKH
-79 KEAVKR
+79 
-85 CAPPEVGEVRLAV
+85 APAGIEGVRLETPKV
-98 AKVIEVEP
+98 VDVKPKSEKTVTKKAK
-106 KGDKLT
+106 
-112 LKKSKVS
+112 SN
-119 TQIDESE
+119 TQIEESE
-126 QIEEHY
+126 QLEDNY

-155 KAGSSLYPL
+155 KGGDSAYPL

-185 YQKAGLKF
+185 YQKAGLRF
-193 CCLTKDHFFRI
+193 CYMTKDHFFRI
-204 TKEAFRDNKVD
+204 TKDAFRDRKVD
-215 QLVKRICKADLLII
+215 QLVKKICKADLLII
-229 DDIHLINAKTAPQ
+229 DDIHLIDGKRAPHI
-242 VSELLLTIF
+242 SDLLLTIF
-251 SEFGKNKKH
+251 SDFSKNKKN

-266 DRQPTQLN
+266 DRQPAQLN

-285 GGLNLLIEPPDIDMR
+285 SGLNVMIEPPDIDMR
-300 VQILEKKASILNM
+300 VQILEKKASVLGM
-313 GLPKECALFIA
+313 DLPKECALFIA

-342 ASFTMSEEPVSLS
+342 ANFVMSGEPVTLS
-355 LVRHAIKDHVEAR
+355 LVRHAIKDHIEAR

-385 GVSAKDLMGKKRSR
+385 GISAKDLMGKKRARS
-399 NIARPR
+399 IARPR

-442 EELRLSDVKVEK
+442 EELRATDVKVDK

>member
-1 MYLFDEDG
+1 MSLFDED
-9 ESPPKLPKS
+9 ELVPMSASSPS
-18 QPTSVEFWQQCLEF
+18 ADFWQECLKE
-32 LSSEVSEVDFT
+32 LSFEVSEADFLRWLSPLEASVDG
-43 SWLAPLQPSLDG
+43 DV
-55 GALVLS
+55 LVLS
-61 AINHYF
+61 AINQYF
-67 VEHVNKHHLELI
+67 ITHIKDNYIDKIELLVKKH
-79 KEAVKR
+79 
-85 CAPPEVGEVRLAV
+85 APAGIEGVRLETPKV
-98 AKVIEVEP
+98 VDVKPKSEKTVTKKAK
-106 KGDKLT
+106 
-112 LKKSKVS
+112 SN
-119 TQIDESE
+119 TQIEESE
-126 QIEEHY
+126 QLEDNY

-155 KAGSSLYPL
+155 KGGDSAYPL

-185 YQKAGLKF
+185 YQKAGLRF
-193 CCLTKDHFFRI
+193 CYMTKDHFFRI
-204 TKEAFRDNKVD
+204 TKDAFRDRKVD
-215 QLVKRICKADLLII
+215 QLVKKICKADLLII
-229 DDIHLINAKTAPQ
+229 DDIHLIDGKRAPHI
-242 VSELLLTIF
+242 SDLLLTIF
-251 SEFGKNKKH
+251 SDFSKNKKN

-266 DRQPTQLN
+266 DRQPAQLN

-285 GGLNLLIEPPDIDMR
+285 SGLNVLIEPPDIDMR
-300 VQILEKKASILNM
+300 VQILEKKASVLGM
-313 GLPKECALFIA
+313 DLPKECALFIA

-342 ASFTMSEEPVSLS
+342 ANFVMSGEPVTLS
-355 LVRHAIKDHVEAR
+355 LVRHAIKDHIEAR

-385 GVSAKDLMGKKRSR
+385 GISAKDLMGKKRAR

-442 EELRLSDVKVEK
+442 EELRATDVKVDK

>member
-1 MYLFDEDG
+1 MSLFDEQMLAQQT
-9 ESPPKLPKS
+9 PKA
-18 QPTSVEFWQQCLEF
+18 SVDFWQQCLQD
-32 LSSEVSEVDFT
+32 LSFEVSDEDVLR
-43 SWLAPLQPSLDG
+43 WLSPLEPSIEDDV
-55 GALVLS
+55 LVLS
-61 AINHYF
+61 AINQYFIKHINEHYLESIKALVKKYAPQVREVCLSVVK
-67 VEHVNKHHLELI
+67 VEESK
-79 KEAVKR
+79 
-85 CAPPEVGEVRLAV
+85 
-98 AKVIEVEP
+98 P
-106 KGDKLT
+106 KNSQPT
-112 LKKSKVS
+112 PKKSK
-119 TQIDESE
+119 TEAQIEESE

-141 SNAFAYNACYDLGK
+141 SNSFAYNACYDLGK
-155 KAGSSLYPL
+155 KTTESAYPL
-164 VFLYGSSGL
+164 MFLYGLSGL

-204 TKEAFRDNKVD
+204 TKDAFLRKEADR
-215 QLVKRICKADLLII
+215 LVKKICKADLLII
-229 DDIHLINAKTAPQ
+229 DDIHLINAKTAPM
-242 VSELLLTIF
+242 VTDLLFTIF
-251 SEFGKNKKH
+251 TEFSKDKKH

-285 GGLNLLIEPPDIDMR
+285 SGLNLLIEPPDIDMR
-300 VQILEKKASILNM
+300 VQILEKKASVLNM
-313 GLPKECALFIA
+313 DLPKECALFIA

-342 ASFTMSEEPVSLS
+342 ASFTMSGEPVSLA

-385 GVSAKDLMGKKRSR
+385 GISAKDLMGKKRAR

-411 IRELTQDSFPE
+411 IREMTQDSFPE

-442 EELRLSDVKVEK
+442 EELRATDVKVEK

>member
-1 MYLFDEDG
+1 MSLFDED
-9 ESPPKLPKS
+9 ELVPMSAPSPS
-18 QPTSVEFWQQCLEF
+18 ADFWQECLKE
-32 LSSEVSEVDFT
+32 LSFEVSEADFLRWLSPLEASVDG
-43 SWLAPLQPSLDG
+43 DV
-55 GALVLS
+55 LVLS
-61 AINHYF
+61 AINQYF
-67 VEHVNKHHLELI
+67 ITHIKDNYIDKIELLVKKH
-79 KEAVKR
+79 
-85 CAPPEVGEVRLAV
+85 APAGIEGVRLETPKV
-98 AKVIEVEP
+98 VDVKPKSEKTVTKKAK
-106 KGDKLT
+106 
-112 LKKSKVS
+112 SN
-119 TQIDESE
+119 TQIEESE
-126 QIEEHY
+126 QLEDNY

-155 KAGSSLYPL
+155 KGGESAYPL

-185 YQKAGLKF
+185 YQKAGLRF
-193 CCLTKDHFFRI
+193 CYMTKDHFFRI
-204 TKEAFRDNKVD
+204 TKDAFRDRKVD
-215 QLVKRICKADLLII
+215 QLVKKICKADLLII
-229 DDIHLINAKTAPQ
+229 DDIHLIDGKRAPHI
-242 VSELLLTIF
+242 SDLLLTIF
-251 SEFGKNKKH
+251 SDFSKNKKN

-266 DRQPTQLN
+266 DRQPAQLN

-285 GGLNLLIEPPDIDMR
+285 SGLNVLIEPPDIDMR
-300 VQILEKKASILNM
+300 VQILEKKASVLGM
-313 GLPKECALFIA
+313 DLPKECALFIA

-342 ASFTMSEEPVSLS
+342 ANFVMSGEPVTLS
-355 LVRHAIKDHVEAR
+355 LVRHAIKDHIEAR

-385 GVSAKDLMGKKRSR
+385 GISAKDLMGKKRARS
-399 NIARPR
+399 IARPR

-442 EELRLSDVKVEK
+442 EELRATDVKVDK

>member
-1 MYLFDEDG
+1 MSLFDED
-9 ESPPKLPKS
+9 ELVPMSAPSPS
-18 QPTSVEFWQQCLEF
+18 ADFWQECLKE
-32 LSSEVSEVDFT
+32 LSFEVSEADFLRWLSPLEASVDG
-43 SWLAPLQPSLDG
+43 DV
-55 GALVLS
+55 LVLS
-61 AINHYF
+61 AINQYF
-67 VEHVNKHHLELI
+67 ITHIKDNYIDKIELLVKKH
-79 KEAVKR
+79 
-85 CAPPEVGEVRLAV
+85 APAGIEGVRLETPKV
-98 AKVIEVEP
+98 VDVKPKSEKTVTKKAK
-106 KGDKLT
+106 
-112 LKKSKVS
+112 SN
-119 TQIDESE
+119 TQIEESE
-126 QIEEHY
+126 QLEDDY

-155 KAGSSLYPL
+155 KGGESAYPL

-185 YQKAGLKF
+185 YQKAGLRF
-193 CCLTKDHFFRI
+193 CYMTKDHFFRI
-204 TKEAFRDNKVD
+204 TKDAFRDRKVD
-215 QLVKRICKADLLII
+215 QLVKKICKADLLII
-229 DDIHLINAKTAPQ
+229 DDIHLIDGKRAPHI
-242 VSELLLTIF
+242 SDLLLTIF
-251 SEFGKNKKH
+251 SDFSKNKKN

-266 DRQPTQLN
+266 DRQPAQLN

-285 GGLNLLIEPPDIDMR
+285 SGLNVLIEPPDIDMR
-300 VQILEKKASILNM
+300 VQILEKKASVLGM
-313 GLPKECALFIA
+313 DLPKECALFIA

-342 ASFTMSEEPVSLS
+342 ANFVMSGEPVTLS
-355 LVRHAIKDHVEAR
+355 LVRHAIKDHIEAR

-385 GVSAKDLMGKKRSR
+385 GISAKDLMGKKRARS
-399 NIARPR
+399 IARPR

-442 EELRLSDVKVEK
+442 EELRATDVKVDK

>member
-1 MYLFDEDG
+1 MSLFDERVV
-9 ESPPKLPKS
+9 SPDRTTFSLD
-18 QPTSVEFWQQCLEF
+18 FWQRCLQE
-32 LSSEVSEVDFT
+32 LSFEVSEADFLR
-43 SWLAPLQPSLDG
+43 WLSPLKPSMDG
-55 GALVLS
+55 DVLVLS
-61 AINHYF
+61 AINQYF
-67 VEHVNKHHLELI
+67 INRVNEEYIDLIERLVQKH
-79 KEAVKR
+79 
-85 CAPPEVGEVRLAV
+85 APEGVHAVRLEV
-98 AKVIEVEP
+98 AQVAESAP
-106 KGDKLT
+106 KSEKPT
-112 LKKSKVS
+112 KKSKVS
-119 TQIDESE
+119 TQIEESE
-126 QIEEHY
+126 QIEEAY

-141 SNAFAYNACYDLGK
+141 SNAFAYNACYDLAK
-155 KAGSSLYPL
+155 KAGESLYPL

-185 YQKAGLKF
+185 YQKSGLRF

-204 TKEAFRDNKVD
+204 TKDAFRDNKVD
-215 QLVKRICKADLLII
+215 QLVKRICKVDLLII
-229 DDIHLINAKTAPQ
+229 DDIHLINAKSAPKF
-242 VSELLLTIF
+242 SELLLTIF
-251 SEFGKNKKH
+251 SEFSKNKQH

-300 VQILEKKASILNM
+300 VQILEKKASMLNM
-313 GLPKECALFIA
+313 ALPKECALFIA

-342 ASFTMSEEPVSLS
+342 ANHTMLQEPVTLT

-385 GVSAKDLMGKKRSR
+385 GVSTKDLMGKKRAR
-399 NIARPR
+399 NIVRPR
-405 QMAMAL
+405 QMAMSL

-442 EELRLSDVKVEK
+442 EELRVGDAKVEK

>member
-1 MYLFDEDG
+1 MSLFDED
-9 ESPPKLPKS
+9 ELVPMSAPSPS
-18 QPTSVEFWQQCLEF
+18 ADFWQECLKE
-32 LSSEVSEVDFT
+32 LSFEVSEADFLRWLSPLEASVDG
-43 SWLAPLQPSLDG
+43 DV
-55 GALVLS
+55 LVLS
-61 AINHYF
+61 AINQYF
-67 VEHVNKHHLELI
+67 ITHIKDNYIDKIELLVKKH
-79 KEAVKR
+79 
-85 CAPPEVGEVRLAV
+85 APAGIEGVRLETPKV
-98 AKVIEVEP
+98 VDVKPKSEKTVTKKAK
-106 KGDKLT
+106 
-112 LKKSKVS
+112 SN
-119 TQIDESE
+119 TQIEESE
-126 QIEEHY
+126 QLEDNY

-155 KAGSSLYPL
+155 KGGESAYPL

-185 YQKAGLKF
+185 YQKAGLRF
-193 CCLTKDHFFRI
+193 CYMTKDHFFRI
-204 TKEAFRDNKVD
+204 TKDAFRDRKVD
-215 QLVKRICKADLLII
+215 QLVKKICKADLLII
-229 DDIHLINAKTAPQ
+229 DDIHLIDGKRAPHI
-242 VSELLLTIF
+242 SDLLLTIF
-251 SEFGKNKKH
+251 SDFSKNKKN

-266 DRQPTQLN
+266 DRQPAQLN

-285 GGLNLLIEPPDIDMR
+285 SGLNVLIEPPDIDMR
-300 VQILEKKASILNM
+300 VQILEKKASVLGM
-313 GLPKECALFIA
+313 DLPKECALFIA

-342 ASFTMSEEPVSLS
+342 ANFVMSGEPVTLS
-355 LVRHAIKDHVEAR
+355 LVRHAIKDHIEAR

-385 GVSAKDLMGKKRSR
+385 GISAKDLMGKKRAR

-442 EELRLSDVKVEK
+442 EELRATDVKVDK

>member
-1 MYLFDEDG
+1 MSLFDED
-9 ESPPKLPKS
+9 ELVPMSAPSPS
-18 QPTSVEFWQQCLEF
+18 ADFWQECLKE
-32 LSSEVSEVDFT
+32 LSFEVSEADFLRWLSPIQASVDG
-43 SWLAPLQPSLDG
+43 DV
-55 GALVLS
+55 LVLS
-61 AINHYF
+61 AINQYF
-67 VEHVNKHHLELI
+67 ITHIKDNYIDKIELLVKKH
-79 KEAVKR
+79 
-85 CAPPEVGEVRLAV
+85 APAGIEGVRLETP
-98 AKVIEVEP
+98 KVIDVKP
-106 KGDKLT
+106 KSEKT
-112 LKKSKVS
+112 VTKKAKTN
-119 TQIDESE
+119 TQIEESE
-126 QIEEHY
+126 QLEDNY

-155 KAGSSLYPL
+155 KGGDSAYPL

-185 YQKAGLKF
+185 YQKAGSRF
-193 CCLTKDHFFRI
+193 CYMTKDHFFRI
-204 TKEAFRDNKVD
+204 TKDAFRDRKVD
-215 QLVKRICKADLLII
+215 QLVRKICKADLLII
-229 DDIHLINAKTAPQ
+229 DDIHLINGKSAPHI
-242 VSELLLTIF
+242 SDLLLTIF
-251 SEFGKNKKH
+251 SDFSKNKKN

-266 DRQPTQLN
+266 DRQPAQLN

-285 GGLNLLIEPPDIDMR
+285 SGLNVLIEPPDIDMR
-300 VQILEKKASILNM
+300 VQILEKKASVLGM
-313 GLPKECALFIA
+313 DLPKECALFIA

-342 ASFTMSEEPVSLS
+342 ANFVMSGEPVTLS
-355 LVRHAIKDHVEAR
+355 LVRHAIKDHIEAR

-385 GVSAKDLMGKKRSR
+385 GISAKDLMSKKRAR

-442 EELRLSDVKVEK
+442 EELRATDVKVDK

>member
-1 MYLFDEDG
+1 MSLFDED
-9 ESPPKLPKS
+9 ELVPMSAPSPS
-18 QPTSVEFWQQCLEF
+18 ADFWQECLKE
-32 LSSEVSEVDFT
+32 LSFEVSEADFLRWLSPIQASVDG
-43 SWLAPLQPSLDG
+43 DV
-55 GALVLS
+55 LVLS
-61 AINHYF
+61 AINQYF
-67 VEHVNKHHLELI
+67 ITHIKDNYIDKIELLVKKH
-79 KEAVKR
+79 
-85 CAPPEVGEVRLAV
+85 APAGIEGVRLETP
-98 AKVIEVEP
+98 KVINVKP
-106 KGDKLT
+106 KSEKT
-112 LKKSKVS
+112 ATKKAKTN
-119 TQIDESE
+119 TQIEESE
-126 QIEEHY
+126 QLEDNY

-155 KAGSSLYPL
+155 KGGDSAYPL

-185 YQKAGLKF
+185 YQKAGSRF
-193 CCLTKDHFFRI
+193 CYMTKDHFFRI
-204 TKEAFRDNKVD
+204 TKDAFRDRKVD
-215 QLVKRICKADLLII
+215 QLVKKICKADLLII
-229 DDIHLINAKTAPQ
+229 DDIHLINGKSAPHI
-242 VSELLLTIF
+242 SDLLLTIF
-251 SEFGKNKKH
+251 SDFSKNKKN

-266 DRQPTQLN
+266 DRQPAQLN

-285 GGLNLLIEPPDIDMR
+285 SGLNVLIEPPDIDMR
-300 VQILEKKASILNM
+300 VQILEKKASVLGM
-313 GLPKECALFIA
+313 DLPKECALFIA

-342 ASFTMSEEPVSLS
+342 ANFVMSGEPVTLS
-355 LVRHAIKDHVEAR
+355 LVRHAIKDHIEAR

-385 GVSAKDLMGKKRSR
+385 GISAKDLMSKKRAR

-442 EELRLSDVKVEK
+442 EELRATDVKVDK

>member
-1 MYLFDEDG
+1 MSLFDED
-9 ESPPKLPKS
+9 ELVPMSAPSPS
-18 QPTSVEFWQQCLEF
+18 ADFWQECLKE
-32 LSSEVSEVDFT
+32 LSFEVSEADFLRWLSPLEASVDG
-43 SWLAPLQPSLDG
+43 DV
-55 GALVLS
+55 LVLS
-61 AINHYF
+61 AINQYF
-67 VEHVNKHHLELI
+67 ITHIKDNYIDKIELLVKKH
-79 KEAVKR
+79 
-85 CAPPEVGEVRLAV
+85 APAGIEGVRLETPKV
-98 AKVIEVEP
+98 VDVKPKSEKTVTKKAKAN
-106 KGDKLT
+106 
-112 LKKSKVS
+112 
-119 TQIDESE
+119 TQIEESE
-126 QIEEHY
+126 QLEDNY

-155 KAGSSLYPL
+155 KGGDSAYPL

-185 YQKAGLKF
+185 YQKAGSRF
-193 CCLTKDHFFRI
+193 CYMTKDHFFRI
-204 TKEAFRDNKVD
+204 TKDAFRDRKVD
-215 QLVKRICKADLLII
+215 QLVKKICKADLLII
-229 DDIHLINAKTAPQ
+229 DDIHLINGKSAPHI
-242 VSELLLTIF
+242 SDLLLTIF
-251 SEFGKNKKH
+251 SDFSKNKKN

-266 DRQPTQLN
+266 DRQPAQRN

-285 GGLNLLIEPPDIDMR
+285 SGLNVLIEPPDIDMR
-300 VQILEKKASILNM
+300 VQILEKKASVLGM
-313 GLPKECALFIA
+313 DLPKECALFIA

-342 ASFTMSEEPVSLS
+342 ANFVMSGEPVTLS
-355 LVRHAIKDHVEAR
+355 LVRHAIKDHIEAR

-385 GVSAKDLMGKKRSR
+385 GISAKDLMGKKRAR

-442 EELRLSDVKVEK
+442 EELRVTDVKVDK

>member
-1 MYLFDEDG
+1 MSLFDED
-9 ESPPKLPKS
+9 ELVPMSAPSLS
-18 QPTSVEFWQQCLEF
+18 ADFWQECLKE
-32 LSSEVSEVDFT
+32 LSFEVSEADFLRWLSPLEASVDG
-43 SWLAPLQPSLDG
+43 DV
-55 GALVLS
+55 LVLS
-61 AINHYF
+61 AINQYF
-67 VEHVNKHHLELI
+67 ITHIKDNYIDKIELLVKKH
-79 KEAVKR
+79 
-85 CAPPEVGEVRLAV
+85 APAGIEGVRLETPKV
-98 AKVIEVEP
+98 VDVKPKSEKTVTKKAKAN
-106 KGDKLT
+106 
-112 LKKSKVS
+112 
-119 TQIDESE
+119 TQIEESE
-126 QIEEHY
+126 QLEDNY

-155 KAGSSLYPL
+155 KGGDSAYPL

-185 YQKAGLKF
+185 YQKAGSRF
-193 CCLTKDHFFRI
+193 CYMTKDHFFRI
-204 TKEAFRDNKVD
+204 TKDAFRDRKVD
-215 QLVKRICKADLLII
+215 QLVKKICKADLLII
-229 DDIHLINAKTAPQ
+229 DDIHLINGKSAPHI
-242 VSELLLTIF
+242 SDLLLTIF
-251 SEFGKNKKH
+251 SDFSKNKKN

-266 DRQPTQLN
+266 DRQPAQLN

-285 GGLNLLIEPPDIDMR
+285 SGLNVLIEPPDIDMR
-300 VQILEKKASILNM
+300 VQILEKKASVLGM
-313 GLPKECALFIA
+313 DLPKECALFIA

-342 ASFTMSEEPVSLS
+342 ANFVMSGEPVTLS
-355 LVRHAIKDHVEAR
+355 LVRHAIKDHIEAR

-385 GVSAKDLMGKKRSR
+385 GISAKDLMGKKRAR

-442 EELRLSDVKVEK
+442 EELRVTDVKVDK

>member
-1 MYLFDEDG
+1 MSLFDED
-9 ESPPKLPKS
+9 ELVPMSAPSPS
-18 QPTSVEFWQQCLEF
+18 ANFWQECLKE
-32 LSSEVSEVDFT
+32 LSFEVSEADFLRWLSPIQASVDG
-43 SWLAPLQPSLDG
+43 DV
-55 GALVLS
+55 LVLS
-61 AINHYF
+61 AINQYF
-67 VEHVNKHHLELI
+67 ITHIRDNYIDKIELLVKKH
-79 KEAVKR
+79 
-85 CAPPEVGEVRLAV
+85 APAGIQGVRLETP
-98 AKVIEVEP
+98 KVIDVKP
-106 KGDKLT
+106 KSEKT
-112 LKKSKVS
+112 VTKKAKTN
-119 TQIDESE
+119 TQIEESE
-126 QIEEHY
+126 QLEDNY

-155 KAGSSLYPL
+155 KGGDSAYPL

-185 YQKAGLKF
+185 YQKAGSKF
-193 CCLTKDHFFRI
+193 CYMTKDHFFRI
-204 TKEAFRDNKVD
+204 TKDAFRDRKVD
-215 QLVKRICKADLLII
+215 QLVKKICKADLLII
-229 DDIHLINAKTAPQ
+229 DDIHLINGKSAPHI
-242 VSELLLTIF
+242 SDLLLTIF
-251 SEFGKNKKH
+251 SDFSKNKKN

-266 DRQPTQLN
+266 DRQPAQLN

-285 GGLNLLIEPPDIDMR
+285 SGLNVLIEPPDIDMR
-300 VQILEKKASILNM
+300 VQILEKKASVLGM
-313 GLPKECALFIA
+313 DLPKECALFIA

-342 ASFTMSEEPVSLS
+342 ANFVMSGEPVTLS
-355 LVRHAIKDHVEAR
+355 LVRHAIKDHIEAR

-385 GVSAKDLMGKKRSR
+385 GISAKDLMSKKRAR

-442 EELRLSDVKVEK
+442 EELRATDVKVDK

>member
-1 MYLFDEDG
+1 MSLFDED
-9 ESPPKLPKS
+9 ELVPMSAPSPS
-18 QPTSVEFWQQCLEF
+18 ADFWQECLKE
-32 LSSEVSEVDFT
+32 LSFEVSEADFLRWLSPIQASVDG
-43 SWLAPLQPSLDG
+43 DV
-55 GALVLS
+55 LVLS
-61 AINHYF
+61 AINQYF
-67 VEHVNKHHLELI
+67 ITHIKDNYIDKIELLVKKH
-79 KEAVKR
+79 
-85 CAPPEVGEVRLAV
+85 APAGIEGVRLETP
-98 AKVIEVEP
+98 KVIDVKP
-106 KGDKLT
+106 KSEKT
-112 LKKSKVS
+112 ATKKAKTN
-119 TQIDESE
+119 TQIEESE
-126 QIEEHY
+126 QLEDNY

-155 KAGSSLYPL
+155 KGGDSAYPL

-185 YQKAGLKF
+185 YQKVGSRF
-193 CCLTKDHFFRI
+193 CYMTKDHFFRI
-204 TKEAFRDNKVD
+204 TKDAFRDRKVD
-215 QLVKRICKADLLII
+215 QLVKKICKADLLII
-229 DDIHLINAKTAPQ
+229 DDIHLINGKSAPHI
-242 VSELLLTIF
+242 SDLLLTIF
-251 SEFGKNKKH
+251 SDFSKNKKN

-266 DRQPTQLN
+266 DRQPAQLN

-285 GGLNLLIEPPDIDMR
+285 SGLNVLIEPPDIDMR
-300 VQILEKKASILNM
+300 VQILEKKASVLGM
-313 GLPKECALFIA
+313 DLPKECALFIA

-342 ASFTMSEEPVSLS
+342 ANFVMSGEPVTLS
-355 LVRHAIKDHVEAR
+355 LVRHAIKDHIEAR

-385 GVSAKDLMGKKRSR
+385 GISAKDLMSKKRAR

-442 EELRLSDVKVEK
+442 EELRATDVKVDK

>member
-1 MYLFDEDG
+1 MSLFDED
-9 ESPPKLPKS
+9 ELVPMSASSPS
-18 QPTSVEFWQQCLEF
+18 ADFWQECLKE
-32 LSSEVSEVDFT
+32 LSFEVSEADFLRWLSPLEASVDG
-43 SWLAPLQPSLDG
+43 DV
-55 GALVLS
+55 LVLS
-61 AINHYF
+61 AINQYF
-67 VEHVNKHHLELI
+67 ITHIKDNYIDKIELLVKKH
-79 KEAVKR
+79 
-85 CAPPEVGEVRLAV
+85 APAGIEGVRLETPKV
-98 AKVIEVEP
+98 VDVKPKSEKTVTKKAK
-106 KGDKLT
+106 
-112 LKKSKVS
+112 SN
-119 TQIDESE
+119 TQIEESE
-126 QIEEHY
+126 QLEDNY

-155 KAGSSLYPL
+155 KGGESAYPL

-185 YQKAGLKF
+185 YQKAGLRF
-193 CCLTKDHFFRI
+193 CYMTKDHFFRI
-204 TKEAFRDNKVD
+204 TKDAFRDRKVD
-215 QLVKRICKADLLII
+215 QLVKKICKADLLII
-229 DDIHLINAKTAPQ
+229 DDIHLIDGKRAPHI
-242 VSELLLTIF
+242 SDLLLTIF
-251 SEFGKNKKH
+251 SDFSKNKKN

-266 DRQPTQLN
+266 DRQPAQLN

-285 GGLNLLIEPPDIDMR
+285 SGLNVLIEPPDIDMR
-300 VQILEKKASILNM
+300 VQILEKKASVLGM
-313 GLPKECALFIA
+313 DLPKECALFIA

-342 ASFTMSEEPVSLS
+342 ANFVMSGEPVTLS
-355 LVRHAIKDHVEAR
+355 LVRHAIKDHIEAR

-385 GVSAKDLMGKKRSR
+385 GISAKDLMGKKRAR

-442 EELRLSDVKVEK
+442 EELRATDVKVDK

>member
-1 MYLFDEDG
+1 MSLFDED
-9 ESPPKLPKS
+9 ELVPMSASSPS
-18 QPTSVEFWQQCLEF
+18 ADFWQECLKE
-32 LSSEVSEVDFT
+32 LSFEVSEADFLRWLSPLEASVDG
-43 SWLAPLQPSLDG
+43 DV
-55 GALVLS
+55 LVLS
-61 AINHYF
+61 AINQYF
-67 VEHVNKHHLELI
+67 ITHIKDNYIDKIELLVKKH
-79 KEAVKR
+79 
-85 CAPPEVGEVRLAV
+85 APAGIEGVRLETPKV
-98 AKVIEVEP
+98 VDVKPKSEKTVTKKAK
-106 KGDKLT
+106 
-112 LKKSKVS
+112 SN
-119 TQIDESE
+119 TQIEESE
-126 QIEEHY
+126 QLEDNY

-155 KAGSSLYPL
+155 KGGDSAYPL

-185 YQKAGLKF
+185 YQKAGLRF
-193 CCLTKDHFFRI
+193 CYMTKDHFFRI
-204 TKEAFRDNKVD
+204 TKDAFRDRKVD
-215 QLVKRICKADLLII
+215 QLVKKICKADLLII
-229 DDIHLINAKTAPQ
+229 DDIHLIDGKRAPHI
-242 VSELLLTIF
+242 SDLLLTIF
-251 SEFGKNKKH
+251 SDFSKNKKN

-266 DRQPTQLN
+266 DRQPAQLN

-285 GGLNLLIEPPDIDMR
+285 SGLNVLIEPPDIDMR
-300 VQILEKKASILNM
+300 VQILEKKASVLGM
-313 GLPKECALFIA
+313 DLPKECALFIA

-342 ASFTMSEEPVSLS
+342 ANFVMSGEPVTLS
-355 LVRHAIKDHVEAR
+355 LVRHAIKDHIEAR

-385 GVSAKDLMGKKRSR
+385 GISAKDLMGKKRARS
-399 NIARPR
+399 IARPR

-442 EELRLSDVKVEK
+442 EELRATDVKVDK

>member
-1 MYLFDEDG
+1 MSLFDED
-9 ESPPKLPKS
+9 ELVPMSAPSPS
-18 QPTSVEFWQQCLEF
+18 ADFWQECLKE
-32 LSSEVSEVDFT
+32 LSFEVSEADFLRWLSPLEASVDG
-43 SWLAPLQPSLDG
+43 DV
-55 GALVLS
+55 LVLS
-61 AINHYF
+61 AINQYF
-67 VEHVNKHHLELI
+67 ITHIKDNYIDKIELLVKKH
-79 KEAVKR
+79 
-85 CAPPEVGEVRLAV
+85 APAGIEGVRLETPKV
-98 AKVIEVEP
+98 VDVKPKSEKTVTKKAK
-106 KGDKLT
+106 
-112 LKKSKVS
+112 SN
-119 TQIDESE
+119 TQIEESE
-126 QIEEHY
+126 QLEDNY

-155 KAGSSLYPL
+155 KGGDSAYPL

-185 YQKAGLKF
+185 YQKAGLRF
-193 CCLTKDHFFRI
+193 CYMTKDHFFRI
-204 TKEAFRDNKVD
+204 TKDAFRDRKVD
-215 QLVKRICKADLLII
+215 QLVKKICKADLLII
-229 DDIHLINAKTAPQ
+229 DDIHLIDGKRAPHI
-242 VSELLLTIF
+242 SDLLLTIF
-251 SEFGKNKKH
+251 SDFSKNKKN

-266 DRQPTQLN
+266 DRQPAQLN

-285 GGLNLLIEPPDIDMR
+285 SGLNVLIEPPDIDMR
-300 VQILEKKASILNM
+300 VQILEKKASVLGM
-313 GLPKECALFIA
+313 DLPKECALFIA

-342 ASFTMSEEPVSLS
+342 ANFVMSGEPVTLS
-355 LVRHAIKDHVEAR
+355 LVRHAIKDHIEAR

-385 GVSAKDLMGKKRSR
+385 GISAKDLMGKKRARS
-399 NIARPR
+399 IARPR

-442 EELRLSDVKVEK
+442 EELRATDVKVDK